1 MPSTAAAREGGS
13 PAPACGRGRAPR
25 GTPALGHRPRESW
38 DASSSL
44 VPARPQ
50 ASSRSATCLQASPP
64 GCQARGGVE
73 TSVSISQRITPRPLG
88 EETIKTE
95 WKEGVNRGRVWLVSR
110 ERGGV
115 LLPGAVSQTR
125 DFHREPPTERQS
137 EGGLGPLGGVR
148 RVRLQSG
155 ETLRPIWSL
164 LGLPFKSPSVTRA
177 QSSPAG
183 SHVTPVPGTAS
194 GRDECGCL
202 WPRQARPD
210 GELATAERG
219 SRKPQR

>member
-1 MPSTAAAREGGS
+1 MWSGKGS
-13 PAPACGRGRAPR
+13 PRDPCTRPPALRKLGCFQQPRTCSSTGLPPLRHLSPSLTSRVSGPGRRQDLCLHQPANHAQAPGRGDHQDGMERGCEQRARPACF
-25 GTPALGHRPRESW
+25 
-38 DASSSL
+38 
-44 VPARPQ
+44 
-50 ASSRSATCLQASPP
+50 
-64 GCQARGGVE
+64 
-73 TSVSISQRITPRPLG
+73 
-88 EETIKTE
+88 
-95 WKEGVNRGRVWLVSR
+95 VSR
-110 ERGGV
+110 ERGSV
-115 LLPGAVSQTR
+115 PLPGAVSQTR
-125 DFHREPPTERQS
+125 DFHREPPTKRQS

-219 SRKPQR
+219 SRKPWR